1 MIRMS
6 DLRKGLSRLL
16 DLKTKIFDNEFQI
29 HEYLCFLQLKYH
41 VDHVRHE
48 KLQLLLV
55 TVEKLVE
62 YN

>member
-6 DLRKGLSRLL
+6 DSRKGLSLLL
-16 DLKTKIFDNEFQI
+16 DLKIKIFDNEIEI

-41 VDHVRHE
+41 GNHVRHE
-48 KLQLLLV
+48 KRQLLLV
-55 TVEKLVE
+55 TAEKLVE